1 MQIAG
6 LLMVMML
13 CSGGFLLAQ
22 AFFFHHT
29 GRTFWR
35 AMVPSAL
42 RFTLLPEDKVEL
54 DSFMVMEE
62 WAALMFLG
70 SFILLPLIALNVTGF
85 ISFL

>member
-6 LLMVMML
+6 LLMVIML
-13 CSGGFLLAQ
+13 CSGGFMLAQ
-22 AFFFHHT
+22 AFFFHQT

-35 AMVPSAL
+35 AMMPSGI
-42 RFTLLPEDKVEL
+42 RYTLLPDDKIEL

-70 SFILLPLIALNVTGF
+70 SFILLPLIALNVIGF
-85 ISFL
+85 ISFF

>member
-1 MQIAG
+1 MHIAG
-6 LLMVMML
+6 LFMVLIL
-13 CSGGFLLAQ
+13 CSGGFVLAQ

-42 RFTLLPEDKVEL
+42 RFTFLPGDKVEL

-62 WAALMFLG
+62 WSALLFLA
-70 SFILLPLIALNVTGF
+70 SFLVLPMIAMNVIGF
-85 ISFL
+85 ISLF